1 MKLKTFLIL
10 VIALVAS
17 SALSA
22 EMAKIIRM
30 TGTQDVS
37 ITLPDDSL
45 IAGTVGLEIPVGSM
59 IEVKAGTRLF
69 FKTFEGQITVV
80 EPDSLIFLE
89 TIEVTSDDK
98 EKTVVELKSGN
109 LVANLDPKKRGT
121 NDYGVRTPKGVA
133 AARGTNYTVSVNGQ
147 TVVVSVVA
155 GVVSI
160 NIPDLSGGTTSVAL
174 NPGEASA
181 DGGAA
186 QSIASVLTT
195 NPNST
200 PAQQEAA
207 ATTRAALQAAASVV
221 ATLAADP
228 TSGVT
233 TETLSAVVGTAS
245 RAASDSGD
253 NSLVSQ
259 VAATATQA
267 NPAAASAIVTAAV
280 TAAPTAA
287 TNIVASVTQQVVA
300 SQESVA
306 TGSSNAATTAQELS
320 QAANDAGTAAGTEV
334 NVDADAVTNAVAPAT
349 PTTPATPNTPT
360 TTTETPADLETEV
373 EVEVPTDNTVLRID
387 TSFTIQLSGGR
398 LVAVTLNSVDNTA
411 TAALVTTAQG
421 PVTAQVGNGASTA
434 FTIPAGVATALQK
447 AVTNQQLTAIG
458 NALRTLLNGP
468 TITVPNNTIV
478 VSPSS

>member
-1 MKLKTFLIL
+1 MKLKTLLIIA
-10 VIALVAS
+10 IALVAS

-37 ITLPDDSL
+37 VTLPDGSEVAGVAGLEMPVDSL
-45 IAGTVGLEIPVGSM
+45 

-80 EPDSLIFLE
+80 EADSIIFLE
-89 TIEVTSDDK
+89 TIEVTDAGK

-109 LVANLDPKKRGT
+109 LVANLDPTKRGT

-147 TVVVSVVA
+147 TVIVSVVA

-174 NPGEASA
+174 NPGQASA

-195 NPNST
+195 DATST
-200 PAQQEAA
+200 PAQQQAA
-207 ATTRAALQAAASVV
+207 ATTRAALQAAATVV

-228 TSGVT
+228 ASGVT
-233 TETLSAVVGTAS
+233 TETLAAVVGTAS
-245 RAASDSGD
+245 QAASDSGD
-253 NSLVSQ
+253 NALVSQ
-259 VAATATQA
+259 VAANATQA

-280 TAAPTAA
+280 TAAPAAA

-300 SQESVA
+300 SQESSSA
-306 TGSSNAATTAQELS
+306 GSSNAAATAQELS
-320 QAANDAGTAAGTEV
+320 QAANATGTAENPV
-334 NVDADAVTNAVAPAT
+334 NVDANTVSNAVVTPTAPTAPTVPTT
-349 PTTPATPNTPT
+349 PTTP
-360 TTTETPADLETEV
+360 TETPEETETEV
-373 EVEVPTDNTVLRID
+373 EVESPTDNVVLRID

-398 LVAVTLNSVDNTA
+398 LVAVSLNTVDNTV
-411 TAALVTTAQG
+411 TTLLVTTAQG
-421 PVTAQVGNGASTA
+421 PTTAQVGDGTSTA
-434 FTIPAGVATALQK
+434 FSIPAGVATALGK
-447 AVTNQQLTAIG
+447 PVNAQQLAAIQ
-458 NALRTLLNGP
+458 ASLTTLLNGP
-468 TITVPNNTIV
+468 VISVPNNTIV